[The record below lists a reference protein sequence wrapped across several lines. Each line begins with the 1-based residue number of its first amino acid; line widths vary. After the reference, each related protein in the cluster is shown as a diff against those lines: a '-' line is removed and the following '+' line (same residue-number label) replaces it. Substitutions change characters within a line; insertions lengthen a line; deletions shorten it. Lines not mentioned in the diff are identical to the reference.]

1 MRTASVAR
9 RNLTGIC
16 AKRLELNRFS
26 ATIDRIVAFV
36 MSVRDRMAAIR
47 VRQPAE
53 APGFLEG
60 SVRAMNSTTLT
71 ASDRQSD
78 RLVFSPCW
86 DSPALRGIKRI
97 MDVVGSAL
105 LLLVLSPFLVVIA
118 ILVKLSS
125 DGPVFYRW
133 YVAGEGGHPF
143 MSYKFRSMYAN
154 ADQIKAQLAH
164 LNEMRGPA
172 FKITGDPRITPLG
185 RWIRRYSLDE
195 LPQLYSVLKG
205 DMALVGPR
213 PPLVN
218 EYELFTP
225 YQKQKMSVR
234 PGLTCLWQVN
244 GRNRINDY
252 DDWVRLDLEYIR
264 TWSIWLDIR
273 ILLKT
278 IREVLRGSGK

>member
-1 MRTASVAR
+1 MNFT
-9 RNLTGIC
+9 NLLSPNI
-16 AKRLELNRFS
+16 ES
-26 ATIDRIVAFV
+26 
-36 MSVRDRMAAIR
+36 
-47 VRQPAE
+47 
-53 APGFLEG
+53 
-60 SVRAMNSTTLT
+60 
-71 ASDRQSD
+71 SDDSES
-78 RLVFSPCW
+78 LVFSRNWC
-86 DSPALRGIKRI
+86 SSAQRSTKRG
-97 MDVVGSAL
+97 MDVVGSVL
-105 LLLVLSPFLVVIA
+105 LLLILSPLLLVIA

-125 DGPVFYRW
+125 RGPIFYRW

-154 ADQIKAQLAH
+154 ADQVKAQLAH
-164 LNEMRGPA
+164 LNEMHGPA

-225 YQKQKMSVR
+225 YQRQKMSVR

-264 TWSIWLDIR
+264 TWSLWLDIR
-273 ILLKT
+273 ILIKT
-278 IREVLRGSGK
+278 VREVLRGSGK

>member
-1 MRTASVAR
+1 
-9 RNLTGIC
+9 
-16 AKRLELNRFS
+16 
-26 ATIDRIVAFV
+26 
-36 MSVRDRMAAIR
+36 
-47 VRQPAE
+47 
-53 APGFLEG
+53 
-60 SVRAMNSTTLT
+60 MNSTNLLPL
-71 ASDRQSD
+71 SVESEDDREGLILSQNWNS
-78 RLVFSPCW
+78 FPQ
-86 DSPALRGIKRI
+86 RGIKRI

-105 LLLVLSPFLVVIA
+105 LLVVLSPLLLVIA

-125 DGPVFYRW
+125 EGPVFYRW

-154 ADQIKAQLAH
+154 ADEIKAQLAH

-172 FKITGDPRITPLG
+172 FKITGDPRVTRVG
-185 RWIRRYSLDE
+185 RWIRRHSLDE

-213 PPLVN
+213 PPLVH

-225 YQKQKMSVR
+225 YQRLKMSVR

-244 GRNRINDY
+244 GRNRICDY

-264 TWSIWLDIR
+264 TWSVWLDIR
-273 ILLKT
+273 ILFKT
-278 IREVLRGSGK
+278 VGEVLRGSGK

>member
-1 MRTASVAR
+1 MAR
-9 RNLTGIC
+9 I
-16 AKRLELNRFS
+16 
-26 ATIDRIVAFV
+26 
-36 MSVRDRMAAIR
+36 
-47 VRQPAE
+47 
-53 APGFLEG
+53 
-60 SVRAMNSTTLT
+60 MNSTNLLPFNVESGDDYQTLI
-71 ASDRQSD
+71 
-78 RLVFSPCW
+78 FSGNW
-86 DSPALRGIKRI
+86 SSLAQLGMKRS
-97 MDVVGSAL
+97 MDVIGATL
-105 LLLVLSPFLVVIA
+105 LLMLLSPLLLVIA

-125 DGPVFYRW
+125 HGPIFYRW

-154 ADQIKAQLAH
+154 ADQVKAQLAH

-264 TWSIWLDIR
+264 TWSVWLDVQ

-278 IREVLRGSGK
+278 AREVLRGSGK

>member
-1 MRTASVAR
+1 
-9 RNLTGIC
+9 
-16 AKRLELNRFS
+16 
-26 ATIDRIVAFV
+26 
-36 MSVRDRMAAIR
+36 
-47 VRQPAE
+47 
-53 APGFLEG
+53 
-60 SVRAMNSTTLT
+60 MNSTNLLPLNVES
-71 ASDRQSD
+71 SDD
-78 RLVFSPCW
+78 CEALIFSRNW
-86 DSPALRGIKRI
+86 SSFAQRGMKRG
-97 MDVVGSAL
+97 MDVVGSTL
-105 LLLVLSPFLVVIA
+105 LLLVLSPLLLVLA

-125 DGPVFYRW
+125 PGPIFYRW

-143 MSYKFRSMYAN
+143 MSYKFRSMYAD
-154 ADQIKAQLAH
+154 ADQVKAKLAH

-195 LPQLYSVLKG
+195 LPQLYSILKG

-225 YQKQKMSVR
+225 YQKQKLSVR

-244 GRNRINDY
+244 GRNRISDY

-264 TWSIWLDIR
+264 TWSLWLDIR
-273 ILLKT
+273 ILRKT
-278 IREVLRGSGK
+278 VGEVLRGSGK

>member
-1 MRTASVAR
+1 M
-9 RNLTGIC
+9 N
-16 AKRLELNRFS
+16 S
-26 ATIDRIVAFV
+26 ATLAAYDR
-36 MSVRDRMAAIR
+36 D
-47 VRQPAE
+47 
-53 APGFLEG
+53 
-60 SVRAMNSTTLT
+60 
-71 ASDRQSD
+71 SD
-78 RLVFSPCW
+78 RLVFSPHW
-86 DSPALRGIKRI
+86 SSSAQRGIKRA

-105 LLLVLSPFLVVIA
+105 LLIVLSPLLLVIA
-118 ILVKLSS
+118 ILVKASS

-133 YVAGEGGHPF
+133 YVAGEGGYPF
-143 MSYKFRSMYAN
+143 MSFKFRSMYAN

-164 LNEMRGPA
+164 LNEMLGPA
-172 FKITGDPRITPLG
+172 FKITDDPRITPLG

-205 DMALVGPR
+205 DMTLVGPR

-218 EYELFTP
+218 EYELFTT
-225 YQKQKMSVR
+225 YQKQKMLVR

-273 ILLKT
+273 ILFKT
-278 IREVLRGSGK
+278 VGEVLRGSGK